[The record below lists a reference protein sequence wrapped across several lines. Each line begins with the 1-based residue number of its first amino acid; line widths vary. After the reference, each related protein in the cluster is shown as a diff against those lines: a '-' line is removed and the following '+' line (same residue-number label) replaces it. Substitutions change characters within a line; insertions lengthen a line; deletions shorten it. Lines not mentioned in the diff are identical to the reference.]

1 LGPLTRGRFY
11 WLMLALYLAVV
22 CNSIPNPLGLGLR
35 FTRPDLNYLTF
46 SLAQLIPFVLLATSA
61 SLPDPDRAFGMSLA
75 AVLLLIAVP
84 FGSITLACA
93 VMVGG
98 VSSRDLSFDR
108 IRTIATSRG
117 PVAVYRSN
125 VSALDDFGIDVR
137 QECTLIP
144 GLMVIE
150 HPLAS
155 RYQPSDAT
163 VTETSPSVVTI
174 TFNNFSQVDSPSVE
188 GGLRRWP
195 CIF

>member
-1 LGPLTRGRFY
+1 LTRGRFY
-11 WLMLALYLAVV
+11 CLMLALYLAVL
-22 CNSIPNPLGLGLR
+22 CNSISNPLGLGLR
-35 FTRPDLNYLTF
+35 FTRPDLNYLAF
-46 SLAQLIPFVLLATSA
+46 SLAQLIPLVLLATSA
-61 SLPDPDRAFGMSLA
+61 SLPDPDRVFGMSLA
-75 AVLLLIAVP
+75 ALLLLIAVP

-93 VMVGG
+93 VMAGG

-125 VSALDDFGIDVR
+125 GGALDDFGIIVR

-144 GLMVIE
+144 GLLVLE

-155 RYQPSDAT
+155 RYQPNDAT
-163 VTETSPSVVTI
+163 VTETSPGVMTI
-174 TFNNFSQVDSPSVE
+174 TFQNLSQADSPSVE
-188 GGLRRWP
+188 GRLRHWP